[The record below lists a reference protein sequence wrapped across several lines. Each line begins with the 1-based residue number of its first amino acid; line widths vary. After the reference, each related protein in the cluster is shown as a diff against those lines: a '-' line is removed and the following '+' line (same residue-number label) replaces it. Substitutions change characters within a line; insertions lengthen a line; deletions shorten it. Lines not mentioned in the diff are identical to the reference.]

1 MDPKDIEKYS
11 KDLQD
16 WTVEFVPKVLLAVAI
31 LFIGLWLINKI
42 LKLTKMAF
50 QTGGFSVEI
59 QGFLGTVVNVV
70 LKITLVFI
78 VASIVGVNTASFM
91 ALFAA
96 AGLGIGLALQ
106 GSLGNFAAGIVILVF
121 KPYRVDD
128 WVEIQDKFGQVED
141 IQIFNTLVRTPGKKV
156 LVIPNGQVIEG
167 IVTNYSMKGNIRMEL
182 FALMPYN
189 ENYPKVRKLL
199 LDGLAEIEGVL
210 KDPAPEVGIEAF
222 DSHSIRLSIRPYVE
236 PGSYWE
242 VHFSTYEMVKRV
254 FHENDIKMAYTEGVA
269 FGEIGG

>member
-1 MDPKDIEKYS
+1 MDPKDVEEYS
-11 KDLQD
+11 KKFQD
-16 WTVEFVPKVLLAVAI
+16 WAVEFVPKVLLAVAI
-31 LFIGLWLINKI
+31 LLVGLWLIKKI
-42 LKLTKMAF
+42 LKLTRIAF
-50 QTGGFSVEI
+50 EKGGFSVEI
-59 QGFLGTVVNVV
+59 QSFLGTVVNVI
-70 LKITLVFI
+70 LKVALVFI
-78 VASIVGVNTASFM
+78 VASTVGINTASFM

-96 AGLGIGLALQ
+96 AGLGVGLALQ

-182 FALMPYN
+182 SSLMPYN
-189 ENYPKVRKLL
+189 EDYPKVRDLL
-199 LDGLAEIEGVL
+199 LNGLGEIEGVL
-210 KDPAPEVGIEAF
+210 ADPAPEVGIEEF
-222 DSHSIRLSIRPYVE
+222 DSHYIKLSIRPYVE
-236 PGSYWE
+236 PKEYWG

-254 FHENDIKMAYTEGVA
+254 YHENGIKQAYTEGVE
-269 FGEIGG
+269 FGEIGK